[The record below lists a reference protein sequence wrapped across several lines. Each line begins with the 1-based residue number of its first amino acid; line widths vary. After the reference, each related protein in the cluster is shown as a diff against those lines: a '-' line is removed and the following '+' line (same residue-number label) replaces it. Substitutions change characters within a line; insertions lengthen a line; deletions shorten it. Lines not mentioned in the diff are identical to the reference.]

1 MVWAREVDDDMGG
14 FQFMDNTTSAVINSL
29 KFDVAK
35 QVRSMI
41 IILAGFNVAMAF
53 VLAVIIFR
61 NGYKA
66 TQKSDPAFGF
76 RYFSPVSLP
85 NAELPSDA
93 APVHP
98 SSDILRYQKCSHSSY
113 PLA

>member
-1 MVWAREVDDDMGG
+1 MESWYLPSEQPRGMVWAREVDDDMGG

-85 NAELPSDA
+85 NAYCHLTLLQF
-93 APVHP
+93 
-98 SSDILRYQKCSHSSY
+98 ILHQIY
-113 PLA
+113 